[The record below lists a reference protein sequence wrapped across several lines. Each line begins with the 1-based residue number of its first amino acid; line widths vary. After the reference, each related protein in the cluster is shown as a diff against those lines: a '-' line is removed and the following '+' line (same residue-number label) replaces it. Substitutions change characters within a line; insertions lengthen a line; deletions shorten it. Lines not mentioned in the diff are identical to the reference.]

1 MEKSIAPACVKPS
14 LPVTLRPV
22 ESPELLRLVAGWL
35 NDPGNAQWL
44 DFGDGRQSVTPEWLR
59 IATQRRLLVLRVFEG
74 DDGAPA
80 GAAGLGNINPHFRSA
95 TLWTVL
101 GDKRL
106 ARHGYATRATRSMLT
121 LGFEELRLHS
131 INTWI
136 VEHNPSVG
144 VARNVGFR
152 PAGRQR
158 QCHVID
164 GLVYDRLWFDILATE
179 HAEQRHALQF

>member
-1 MEKSIAPACVKPS
+1 MKSSPPI
-14 LPVTLRPV
+14 TLRPAD
-22 ESPELLRLVAGWL
+22 SPELLRLVAGWL

-59 IATQRRLLVLRVFEG
+59 IATQRGGLALRVFEG

-80 GAAGLGNINPHFRSA
+80 GAVALGNINPHFKSA

-106 ARHGYATRATRSMLT
+106 ARNGYATRATRGMLT
-121 LGFEELRLHS
+121 VGFEELRLHS

-158 QCHVID
+158 QCHFI
-164 GLVYDRLWFDILATE
+164 GGRAYDRLWFDILASE
-179 HAEQRHALQF
+179 HAEQCHALQS